1 MSKKRILVYGLS
13 NIFGGVESI
22 VLSIINRM
30 PDYYNF
36 TIILPKGE
44 CSYSDKFHSS
54 NICIVS
60 MTAWGKNPFNFR
72 KEMSEF
78 LKHENFDYVWLNLSS
93 LSNITLFKVLHKYT
107 TAPIVIHSHTVA
119 FEKQGGLKDFLILM
133 LHYYC
138 QKKYLKAAS
147 CLCACSK
154 QAAIW
159 MYGDKRNDI
168 KIINNGIDADKFG
181 YADADR
187 MKCRAELNLGSK
199 IVFLLMGRLCEV
211 KNQSFALDVF
221 NKIHNKCSN
230 VHLLVVGEGDLR
242 SELEHKCKVLSLSD
256 NVSFLGFRNDVNFL
270 LQGADVLLI
279 PSLHEGL
286 SLVSIE
292 AQCAGLLCI
301 ASDGVP
307 EEAKKTELLHFLPLQ
322 SGADSWAD
330 YILQLLPYERRTH
343 KEEIE
348 KAHFSI
354 EYTAKEMKDIFI

>member
-1 MSKKRILVYGLS
+1 M
-13 NIFGGVESI
+13 
-22 VLSIINRM
+22 
-30 PDYYNF
+30 
-36 TIILPKGE
+36 
-44 CSYSDKFHSS
+44 
-54 NICIVS
+54 
-60 MTAWGKNPFNFR
+60 
-72 KEMSEF
+72 
-78 LKHENFDYVWLNLSS
+78 
-93 LSNITLFKVLHKYT
+93 
-107 TAPIVIHSHTVA
+107 
-119 FEKQGGLKDFLILM
+119 
-133 LHYYC
+133 
-138 QKKYLKAAS
+138 
-147 CLCACSK
+147 
-154 QAAIW
+154 
-159 MYGDKRNDI
+159 
-168 KIINNGIDADKFG
+168 
-181 YADADR
+181 
-187 MKCRAELNLGSK
+187 
-199 IVFLLMGRLCEV
+199 
-211 KNQSFALDVF
+211 
-221 NKIHNKCSN
+221 
-230 VHLLVVGEGDLR
+230 HLLVVGEGDLR
-242 SELEHKCKVLSLSD
+242 SGLEHKCKVLSLSD